1 MNTPRQRKIG
11 EYYYAPRGYSFKIY
25 RVTSVSPT
33 GSSAES
39 TGEIFEHPEDARKRV
54 YELNGWHYTPK

>member
-11 EYYYAPRGYSFKIY
+11 EYFYAPRGRRYKIY
-25 RVTSVSPT
+25 RISSITPTST
-33 GSSAES
+33 SSES
-39 TGEIFEHPEDARKRV
+39 IGEIYARREEAKKRV